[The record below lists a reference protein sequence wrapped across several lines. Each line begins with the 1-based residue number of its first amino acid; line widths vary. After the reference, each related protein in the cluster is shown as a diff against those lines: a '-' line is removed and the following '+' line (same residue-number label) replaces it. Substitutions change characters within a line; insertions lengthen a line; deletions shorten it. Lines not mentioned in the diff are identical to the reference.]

1 MANKELYQDEKTGL
15 WLEREV
21 KIEKRERM
29 TRDEWRAWYAVE
41 EITEEEF
48 RNEYAQ
54 YRRPL
59 DA

>member
-1 MANKELYQDEKTGL
+1 MPKKELYQDEKTGL
-15 WLEREV
+15 WLEREA
-21 KIEKRERM
+21 KFEKRETM
-29 TRDEWRAWYAVE
+29 TREEWRAWFAIE

-48 RNEYAQ
+48 KNEYRQ